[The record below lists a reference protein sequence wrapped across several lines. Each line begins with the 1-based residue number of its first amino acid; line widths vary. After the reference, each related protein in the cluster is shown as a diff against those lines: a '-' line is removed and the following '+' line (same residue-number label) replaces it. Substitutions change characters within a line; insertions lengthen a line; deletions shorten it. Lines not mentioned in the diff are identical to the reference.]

1 MNISDPKQQIQDYL
15 AGQMSPEEEKQFD
28 SWLKQNPEGQK
39 LFKQSAKDYQAIR
52 WAGQW
57 DKPDEKQAYAQLQQR
72 LHKHRLYSG
81 LWKYAALFFLL
92 LRYFLL
98 ATTHTATASFSF
110 GRIPGESQVPYADSF
125 QRTTGTFSRYSANHQ
140 RVVLQSEYP
149 AT

>member
-92 LRYFLL
+92 LGCGIFFWQRHIPQPLPL
-98 ATTHTATASFSF
+98 AS
-110 GRIPGESQVPYADSF
+110 V
-125 QRTTGTFSRYSANHQ
+125 
-140 RVVLQSEYP
+140 
-149 AT
+149 